1 MEILDFIEKF
11 AEQFDDTDA
20 SEFTPDTEFK
30 TLDEWS
36 SLAALS
42 IIAMVDDEYDVTIN
56 GNDVRNSET
65 ILDLY
70 EIVKDKAQD
79 V

>member
-1 MEILDFIEKF
+1 MEIKDFIEKF

-20 SEFTPDTEFK
+20 SDFAPDTEFK
-30 TLDEWS
+30 ALDEWS

-65 ILDLY
+65 IQDLF
-70 EIVKDKAQD
+70 EIVKSKVQD

>member
-1 MEILDFIEKF
+1 MEIKDFIEKF

-20 SEFTPDTEFK
+20 SEFAPDTEFK

-65 ILDLY
+65 IQDLF
-70 EIVKDKAQD
+70 EIVKDKAQN